1 MVGASLPDLIFM
13 TVSFSL
19 MSEVSRR
26 RYDATRRRQQA
37 ARTRARI
44 VEVAGRLFVD
54 RGYAG
59 TTIPAIAGEA
69 GVAVETVYRAAS
81 GKAGL
86 LADAVQAAVAGGA
99 ERAEVPVT
107 ERPVVRRIIEE
118 ADPVRQ
124 LQLYAATQPGIWSRV
139 GPLLRVL
146 DAAANSDASLV
157 ELGDKIAAE
166 RRHGLRDG
174 LGRMLEQ
181 RGVLRD
187 GVTAERVGDIV
198 YAVCGQANYV
208 ALVGDCGW
216 TEAAY
221 ESWLA
226 ETLVAALLSPAAEQE
241 HHSQG

>member
-1 MVGASLPDLIFM
+1 
-13 TVSFSL
+13 

-26 RYDATRRRQQA
+26 TYDSTRRREQA
-37 ARTRARI
+37 ARTRERI
-44 VEVAGRLFVD
+44 VEVAGRLFEE

-59 TTIPAIAGEA
+59 TTIPEIAREA
-69 GVAVETVYRAAS
+69 GVAVETVYRSAS

-86 LADAVQAAVAGGA
+86 LADAVRAAVAGGV
-99 ERAEVPVT
+99 ERAGVPVT
-107 ERPVVRRIIEE
+107 ERPAIRRINEE
-118 ADPVRQ
+118 ANPARQ

-157 ELGDKIAAE
+157 ELRDRIAAE
-166 RRHGLRDG
+166 RRHGLRTG

-187 GVTAERVGDIV
+187 GVSAERAGDIV
-198 YAVCGQANYV
+198 YALCGQANYV

-216 TEAAY
+216 AEAEY

-226 ETLVAALLSPAAEQE
+226 ESLIAALLPRR
-241 HHSQG
+241 

>member
-1 MVGASLPDLIFM
+1 
-13 TVSFSL
+13 
-19 MSEVSRR
+19 MSEVSRPSR
-26 RYDATRRRQQA
+26 RTYDATRRREQA

-44 VEVAGRLFVD
+44 IEAAARLFVE

-69 GVAVETVYRAAS
+69 EVAVETVYRSAS

-86 LADAVQAAVAGGA
+86 LADAVRAAVAGGA
-99 ERAEVPVT
+99 ERAEIQVT
-107 ERPVVRRIIEE
+107 ERPAIRRIDEE
-118 ADPVRQ
+118 SDPVRQ

-139 GPLLRVL
+139 GPLLSVL

-157 ELGDKIAAE
+157 ELRDRIGAE
-166 RRHGLRDG
+166 RRRGLRDG
-174 LGRMLEQ
+174 FGRMLEQ
-181 RGVLRD
+181 RGVLRE
-187 GVTAERVGDIV
+187 GVTAERAGDIV

-226 ETLVAALLSPAAEQE
+226 ETLAAALLPSR
-241 HHSQG
+241 

>member
-1 MVGASLPDLIFM
+1 MSDL
-13 TVSFSL
+13 
-19 MSEVSRR
+19 SRR
-26 RYDATRRRQQA
+26 RYDATRRREGA

-44 VEVAGRLFVD
+44 IEVAGRLFVE

-59 TTIPAIAGEA
+59 ATIPAIAGEA
-69 GVAVETVYRAAS
+69 GVAVETVYRSTS

-86 LADAVQAAVAGGA
+86 LADAVRAAVAGGA
-99 ERAEVPVT
+99 ERADIPIT
-107 ERPVVRRIIEE
+107 ERPAIRRINEE
-118 ADPVRQ
+118 QDPVRQ

-139 GPLLRVL
+139 GPLLQVL

-157 ELGDKIAAE
+157 RLREHIAAD
-166 RRHGLRDG
+166 RRQGLRDG

-187 GVTAERVGDIV
+187 GMTAERAGDIV
-198 YAVCGQANYV
+198 YAVCGQANYL

-221 ESWLA
+221 EAWLA
-226 ETLVAALLSPAAEQE
+226 ETLIAALLPRAATGA
-241 HHSQG
+241 SA

>member
-1 MVGASLPDLIFM
+1 
-13 TVSFSL
+13 
-19 MSEVSRR
+19 MSDVSRR
-26 RYDATRRRQQA
+26 RYDATRRREQA
-37 ARTRARI
+37 ALTRARI
-44 VEVAGRLFVD
+44 VEVAGRLFVE

-86 LADAVQAAVAGGA
+86 LADAVRAAVAGGA
-99 ERAEVPVT
+99 ERAEIPVT
-107 ERPVVRRIIEE
+107 ERPAIRRIIEA

-157 ELGDKIAAE
+157 RLREHIAAE
-166 RRHGLRDG
+166 RRYGLRDG

-181 RGVLRD
+181 RGALRE
-187 GVTAERVGDIV
+187 GITAERAGDIV
-198 YAVCGQANYV
+198 YAVCGQANYL

-226 ETLVAALLSPAAEQE
+226 DTLITALIPRATDHA
-241 HHSQG
+241 GAR

>member
-1 MVGASLPDLIFM
+1 
-13 TVSFSL
+13 
-19 MSEVSRR
+19 
-26 RYDATRRRQQA
+26 
-37 ARTRARI
+37 
-44 VEVAGRLFVD
+44 VE

-59 TTIPAIAGEA
+59 TTIPAIANEA

-86 LADAVQAAVAGGA
+86 LADAVRAAVAGGA

-107 ERPVVRRIIEE
+107 ERPAIRRINEE
-118 ADPVRQ
+118 PDPVRQ

-157 ELGDKIAAE
+157 ELREGIATE
-166 RRHGLRDG
+166 RRHGLRYG

-181 RGVLRD
+181 RGVLRPD
-187 GVTAERVGDIV
+187 VTADRAGDIV

-208 ALVGDCGW
+208 ALVDECGW
-216 TEAAY
+216 TETAY
-221 ESWLA
+221 EAWLA
-226 ETLVAALLSPAAEQE
+226 ETLIAALLPR
-241 HHSQG
+241 GVTG

>member
-1 MVGASLPDLIFM
+1 
-13 TVSFSL
+13 
-19 MSEVSRR
+19 MSGKSRR
-26 RYDATRRRQQA
+26 TYDGTRRREQA

-44 VEVAGRLFVD
+44 VEVAGRLFVE
-54 RGYAG
+54 RGYAA

-69 GVAVETVYRAAS
+69 GVAVETVYRSAS

-86 LADAVQAAVAGGA
+86 LADAVRAAVAGGA

-107 ERPVVRRIIEE
+107 ERPAIRRINDEP
-118 ADPVRQ
+118 DPVRQ
-124 LQLYAATQPGIWSRV
+124 LQMYAATQPGIWSRV

-157 ELGDKIAAE
+157 ELRERIAAD
-166 RRHGLRDG
+166 RRNGLREG
-174 LGRMLEQ
+174 LGRMLEE

-187 GVTAERVGDIV
+187 DVTAARAGDIV
-198 YAVCGQANYV
+198 YTVCGQANYR

-221 ESWLA
+221 ETWLA
-226 ETLVAALLSPAAEQE
+226 ETLIAALLRPRDR
-241 HHSQG
+241 

>member
-1 MVGASLPDLIFM
+1 
-13 TVSFSL
+13 

-26 RYDATRRRQQA
+26 TYDATRRRQQA

-44 VEVAGRLFVD
+44 VESAGRLFVE

-69 GVAVETVYRAAS
+69 GVAVETVYRSAS

-86 LADAVQAAVAGGA
+86 LADAVRAAVAGGA
-99 ERAEVPVT
+99 ERADVPVT
-107 ERPVVRRIIEE
+107 ERPAIRRMNEE
-118 ADPVRQ
+118 TDPAR
-124 LQLYAATQPGIWSRV
+124 LLRLYAATQPGIWSRV

-146 DAAANSDASLV
+146 DAAANSDPSLV
-157 ELGDKIAAE
+157 RLRDQIAAE
-166 RRHGLRDG
+166 RRSGLRDG
-174 LGRMLEQ
+174 LGRMLAQ
-181 RGVLRD
+181 RGILRD
-187 GVTAERVGDIV
+187 GVSAERAGDIV

-221 ESWLA
+221 EAWLS
-226 ETLVAALLSPAAEQE
+226 ETLIAALLPHPADAADE
-241 HHSQG
+241 SGA